1 MYGNNYFRTLR
12 KLHKLISVSLTN
24 LLCILGSGTRPL
36 TPSPCHVI
44 FPIQNPAQSRHK
56 YSYLRILGN
65 TSDKEGKDTTTLIF
79 PPLHAP
85 ASHFLPHP
93 RSNINATLRI
103 SDRKITEILEIK
115 IFHHRFQQKCY
126 QPTTFPY
133 LILQTLIKSSVLI
146 STQYKNYH
154 KIARAQKYYNYCI
167 NNRNT

>member
-1 MYGNNYFRTLR
+1 MKENRFSKNPSARKVLKNLLTKIILYGKKYFRTLR

-85 ASHFLPHP
+85 A
-93 RSNINATLRI
+93 
-103 SDRKITEILEIK
+103 
-115 IFHHRFQQKCY
+115 
-126 QPTTFPY
+126 
-133 LILQTLIKSSVLI
+133 
-146 STQYKNYH
+146 
-154 KIARAQKYYNYCI
+154 
-167 NNRNT
+167 

>member
-24 LLCILGSGTRPL
+24 LLCIFGLGYTTLNSVSVSRDF
-36 TPSPCHVI
+36 S
-44 FPIQNPAQSRHK
+44 IQNPAQSRHK

-79 PPLHAP
+79 PPCTPQPLT
-85 ASHFLPHP
+85 FLPHP

-103 SDRKITEILEIK
+103 TDRKITEILEIK

-126 QPTTFPY
+126 QPTHFPY

-146 STQYKNYH
+146 ST
-154 KIARAQKYYNYCI
+154 
-167 NNRNT
+167 